1 MHNYDEP
8 VYLISVVSKILE
20 IHPQTLR
27 QYEREGLILPSR
39 TDGRMRLYSQ
49 RDIDKI
55 KMVLRLT
62 RELGVNLAGVDI
74 VLRLKEKIAK
84 LEAEVESLNM
94 EVMQHKYQNRDSED
108 EKKLQ
113 DKTNIYDITVFKNDD
128 FEDELDT
135 DLDKEVSDDS
145 DKNK

>member
-1 MHNYDEP
+1 VHNYEEP
-8 VYLISVVSKILE
+8 VYPISVVSKMLD

-74 VLRLKEKIAK
+74 VLRLKDKISK
-84 LEAEVESLNM
+84 LETEIENLNM
-94 EVMQHKYQNRDSED
+94 EVMQHKYRTTNKSSGKKELQN
-108 EKKLQ
+108 KA
-113 DKTNIYDITVFKNDD
+113 NIYDITVSKNED
-128 FEDELDT
+128 F
-135 DLDKEVSDDS
+135 DLDINREVANNENKDS
-145 DKNK
+145 

>member
-8 VYLISVVSKILE
+8 VYLISVVSKILD

-27 QYEREGLILPSR
+27 QYEREGLVSPSR

-55 KMVLRLT
+55 KMILRLT

-74 VLRLKEKIAK
+74 ILRLKEKIAK
-84 LEAEVESLNM
+84 LEAENENLNM
-94 EVMQHKYQNRDSED
+94 EVIQHKYTSDKKTKQLQNR
-108 EKKLQ
+108 Q
-113 DKTNIYDITVFKNDD
+113 NIYDITL
-128 FEDELDT
+128 FEGA
-135 DLDKEVSDDS
+135 VSDD
-145 DKNK
+145 DQD